1 MNQKYIKNGLSL
13 NIDTE
18 KCIGCEVCGQV
29 CPHNV
34 FNFENMK
41 AIITN
46 RSQCM
51 ECGACMKNCPVS
63 AITVTTGVGCAAA
76 IISGYLKG
84 NEPTCGCSNGKS
96 SCC

>member
-1 MNQKYIKNGLSL
+1 MKHQYIKNGLSL
-13 NIDTE
+13 KIDME
-18 KCIGCEVCGQV
+18 KCIGCQICTQV

-34 FNFENMK
+34 FNFQNNK

-46 RSQCM
+46 RSHCM

-63 AITVTTGVGCAAA
+63 AITVNTGVGCAAA
-76 IISGYLKG
+76 IIGGLLKDR
-84 NEPTCGCSNGKS
+84 EPVCGCSNGKS